1 MPSST
6 PGSFLPGGTP
16 APGSGFPRGIRR
28 RSDYE
33 YLGMPLWSVALGP
46 DFARGEMRG
55 HAKGVIAIGDMATG
69 VIALGGLARGLF
81 AFGGLAAGV
90 VAFGGLAIGGLTL
103 GGLAIGIIAF
113 GGGALGW
120 VAVGGAAAGYY
131 AAGGAAFGTYVVSA
145 MERSPEAIAFFAQW
159 DWLWQWLSPNLP
171 RR

>member
-1 MPSST
+1 MPSPM
-6 PGSFLPGGTP
+6 PGSVQPAGSPPPGL
-16 APGSGFPRGIRR
+16 GFPRGIRK

-103 GGLAIGIIAF
+103 GGLAIGIVAF
-113 GGGALGW
+113 GGGAVGW

-131 AAGGAAFGTYVVSA
+131 AAGGAAFGAYVISA
-145 MERSPEAIAFFAQW
+145 MERSPEAIAFFTQW
-159 DWLWQWLSPNLP
+159 EWLRELLP
-171 RR
+171 LKLQR

>member
-1 MPSST
+1 MSAYDPKGPPGNPS
-6 PGSFLPGGTP
+6 PGQS
-16 APGSGFPRGIRR
+16 FPRGIRK

-55 HAKGVIAIGDMATG
+55 HAKGVIAIGDIATG

-103 GGLAIGIIAF
+103 GGLAIGIVAL
-113 GGGALGW
+113 GGGAVGW

-131 AAGGAAFGTYVVSA
+131 AAGGAAFGTYVISA
-145 MERSPEAIAFFAQW
+145 MERSPEAIAFFTQW
-159 DWLWQWLSPNLP
+159 EWLRELLP
-171 RR
+171 LKLQRR